1 MSATRTLAQ
10 ARQAGLLALKGQ
22 QSSARSDVDCL
33 LATATGL
40 SRSQILAFGERL
52 LSQDEDEQ
60 FSALLDRRQRGE
72 PIAHLLGQRD
82 FIDFTL
88 KVAPCVLIPRPETE
102 HLVEAAL
109 EQPAD
114 RVLDLG
120 TGSGCIAIALA
131 RAWPESTIHA
141 VDYSTE
147 ALAIAQQNAQALQVE
162 HISFFTGDWYEPVA
176 QYRYDLIVSNP
187 PYIGLNEPEL
197 QQGDVRF
204 EPSLALTSG
213 TDGLSA
219 LRQIIAGAA
228 ARLNAGGRLWVEH
241 GYQQAK
247 AVRDLMAAHDL
258 VNIETRDDL
267 AGQERITG
275 GRAQ

>member
-1 MSATRTLAQ
+1 MSVARTLAQ
-10 ARQAGLLALKGQ
+10 ARQAGLLALQGQ
-22 QSSARSDVDCL
+22 QTRAAVDVDCL
-33 LATATGL
+33 LTAATGL
-40 SRSQILAFGERL
+40 SRSQILAFGEQC
-52 LSQDEDEQ
+52 LSDTEHKQY
-60 FSALLDRRQRGE
+60 SALLARRQHGE

-82 FIDFTL
+82 FIDFTV
-88 KVAPCVLIPRPETE
+88 KVAPSVLIPRPETE

-109 EQPAD
+109 EQPAA

-131 RAWPESTIHA
+131 RAWPASTVHA
-141 VDYSTE
+141 VDCSTE
-147 ALAIAQQNAQALQVE
+147 ALEIAQQNAHELQADQ
-162 HISFFTGDWYEPVA
+162 IRFFVGDWYAPVSE
-176 QYRYDLIVSNP
+176 QRYDLIVSNP

-219 LRQIIAGAA
+219 LRQIIAGAP
-228 ARLNAGGRLWVEH
+228 ARLVAGGRLWVEH
-241 GYQQAK
+241 GYQQAQT
-247 AVRDLMAAHDL
+247 VRELMAAQHL
-258 VNIETRDDL
+258 VDIETRDDL

-275 GRAQ
+275 GRTE